1 VAPAGAKN
9 GAIVVDQL
17 GQNVPEVGTE
27 GMFLGDGIASGSAN
41 QDRVGRLDVPPPEVG
56 SFGNIDEVEVINV
69 HQASFDEGPSFLHQ
83 AFPMISDLE
92 EYKSQSIS

>member
-1 VAPAGAKN
+1 
-9 GAIVVDQL
+9 
-17 GQNVPEVGTE
+17 
-27 GMFLGDGIASGSAN
+27 
-41 QDRVGRLDVPPPEVG
+41 
-56 SFGNIDEVEVINV
+56 VINV